1 MPITTLTLATAG
13 SAADL
18 VTQVKSGMASGAY
31 PSGSLVGV
39 HATVGGK
46 VEYFQ
51 ATGPGA
57 NSVNDYNIVVANDR
71 AEFTAKTNS
80 LLSSGWVLL
89 GDPAVTQLGPG
100 RTTQYAIAL
109 IKTNPT

>member
-13 SAADL
+13 SVADL
-18 VTQVKSGMASGAY
+18 VTRVKAGIASSAY
-31 PSGSLVGV
+31 PSGSLVAV

-57 NSVNDYNIVVANDR
+57 TTVNDYNIIASNDR
-71 AEFTAKTNS
+71 AEFTAKVNA

-89 GDPAVTQLGPG
+89 GDPVVTQLGPG
-100 RTTQYAIAL
+100 RTVQYAIAL
-109 IKTNPT
+109 TRTNPT